1 MDWTD
6 RIGSRLKLRD
16 LHILL
21 AVIEW
26 GSMAKAARHLAV
38 SQPVI
43 SRAIADLERELGV
56 RLLERSPHGIESTVY
71 GRTLLN
77 RGLAVFDEL
86 RGSVKDIR
94 FLRDPMAG
102 ELRIGSNQAI
112 AGGFLAAVLDKLS
125 AQRPRLTFQIKLGDA
140 ATLYHHDLRER
151 HVDLLFGRVIE
162 LEEDDA
168 NAEILFNDR
177 LYVVAGVNSPWVRR
191 RKLTLKNLVNEPWTM
206 PPSDSY
212 AGSLIADAFHASH
225 VPMPQIAVAGAG
237 IQMQSALLGTGRF
250 LSVLPGSFLRFNGKR
265 LGLKALPI
273 ALRIPPR
280 PVGVITLK
288 NRTLSPLAAIFIE
301 CAREVAR
308 ELGPHGGSKSQTATL

>member
-6 RIGSRLKLRD
+6 RIGRRLKLRD

-21 AVIEW
+21 AVVEW
-26 GSMAKAARHLAV
+26 GSMAKAAKHLSV

-71 GRTLLN
+71 GQILLN
-77 RGLAVFDEL
+77 RGLAAFDEL
-86 RGSVKDIR
+86 QGSVKDIR
-94 FLRDPMAG
+94 FLQDPTAG

-112 AGGFLAAVLDKLS
+112 AGGFLAAVVDKLS
-125 AQRPRLTFQIKLGDA
+125 ARRPRLRFQIKLGDA

-162 LEEDDA
+162 LKDNDA

-177 LYVVAGVNSPWVRR
+177 LYVVAGTNSPWARR
-191 RKLTLKNLVNEPWTM
+191 RNLTLKSLVNEPWTI
-206 PPSDSY
+206 PVFDSY
-212 AGSLIADAFHASH
+212 AGSLIADAFRASN
-225 VPMPQIAVAGAG
+225 VPMPQNAVAGAG

-250 LSVLPGSFLRFNGKR
+250 LSVLPGSFLKFSGKQ

-273 ALRIPPR
+273 TLRIAPR
-280 PVGVITLK
+280 PVGAITLK
-288 NRTLSPLAAIFIE
+288 NRTLSPLVAVFIE
-301 CAREVAR
+301 QARKLAKDLES
-308 ELGPHGGSKSQTATL
+308 PHN